1 MLVPGSAIQAQEAP
15 AANQE
20 MTKTPAVQAV
30 VSREMQVSR
39 TNYQYHQLRPLP
51 LQMLQTDSAL
61 TRATMKQKNLT
72 QKNLKQTGQESES
85 AAIEGPAAQAPLAEE
100 F

>member
-20 MTKTPAVQAV
+20 MTKTPAAQAV
-30 VSREMQVSR
+30 VSRETQVSR

-61 TRATMKQKNLT
+61 TRAKLT
-72 QKNLKQTGQESES
+72 QKNLKQMGQESES
-85 AAIEGPAAQAPLAEE
+85 TAAEAAAQAPLAEE